1 MFSELAAGN
10 LGRISRNPY
19 PGRGII
25 IGMTRDR
32 TRMMLVYWLMGRSEN
47 SRNRIFVEEP
57 DGIRTQAFDPSKL
70 TDPSLIIYWPTRQV
84 GTLHLVTN
92 GDQTDTLACL
102 MQEGSS
108 FDDAL
113 MTRRFEPDSPNWT
126 PRISGMADV
135 ADPLG
140 SYRLS
145 ILKTQDGNPEGC
157 VSCFYRYDKAIRGFG
172 HCIHTYQGDG
182 NPLPTF
188 LGDPYLVPV
197 PDTVD
202 EAVALYWPLL
212 NGGNRVA
219 LFARTID
226 RDMGEVE
233 TRLVNRHT
241 TMRQE
246 E

>member
-157 VSCFYRYDKAIRGFG
+157 VSCFTGTTRPSGDSAIASTPIRATGTRCRLFWEILIWYRFPTQLMMGK
-172 HCIHTYQGDG
+172 TP
-182 NPLPTF
+182 PLYL
-188 LGDPYLVPV
+188 LG
-197 PDTVD
+197 
-202 EAVALYWPLL
+202 A
-212 NGGNRVA
+212 RV
-219 LFARTID
+219 
-226 RDMGEVE
+226 G
-233 TRLVNRHT
+233 
-241 TMRQE
+241 
-246 E
+246 